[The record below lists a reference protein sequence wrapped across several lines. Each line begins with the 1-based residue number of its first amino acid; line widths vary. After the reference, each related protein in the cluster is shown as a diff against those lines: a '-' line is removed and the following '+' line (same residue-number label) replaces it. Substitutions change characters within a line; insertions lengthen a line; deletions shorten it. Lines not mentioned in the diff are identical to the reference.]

1 MIKNHFSDD
10 KIEYLFSQLPI
21 LNSLF
26 FTLEGGLG
34 GSGAVDAVGKPYGS
48 VTYPIEP
55 GRK

>member
-1 MIKNHFSDD
+1 MIKNFFPDD
-10 KIEYLFSQLPI
+10 KIEITDSEFTV
-21 LNSLF
+21 
-26 FTLEGGLG
+26 FTLKGGLG